1 MNRKP
6 MTPGVLLTATA
17 FALSA
22 AAPHAAAQSTDPSAY
37 LKDTRGLIVKDPFGL
52 CWRTG
57 YWSPAMAIC
66 ECDPDIAQACTP
78 PTPKAAVVPPPPAP
92 VAPAPPPVA
101 PAPAPAPRAVTPVT
115 QKVTLK
121 ADTLFDFDKSA
132 LRPEGRRELDDL
144 VEKLKMIDIES
155 IIDIGH
161 ADRFGS
167 DAYNRKL
174 SMRRAESVK
183 AYLVNKGV
191 PANRIF
197 TDGKGETQPIT
208 KPGECKG
215 PATKKVIACLQ
226 PDRRVEIEV
235 IGTRAR

>member
-1 MNRKP
+1 MNKKL
-6 MTPGVLLTATA
+6 MTPSMLLTATA

-22 AAPHAAAQSTDPSAY
+22 AASHVAAQNTDTSAY
-37 LKDTRGLIVKDPFGL
+37 LKDTRGLIVKDPFNL

-78 PTPKAAVVPPPPAP
+78 PAPKAVVVPPSPPP
-92 VAPAPPPVA
+92 VAPA
-101 PAPAPAPRAVTPVT
+101 PAPAPAPRAVTPVS
-115 QKVTLK
+115 QKMTLK

-132 LRPEGRRELDDL
+132 LRPEGRRELDGLID
-144 VEKLKMIDIES
+144 KLKTIDIET

-161 ADRFGS
+161 TDRFGS
-167 DAYNRKL
+167 ATYNQKL

-183 AYLVNKGV
+183 AYLVSKGV

-197 TDGKGETQPIT
+197 TDGKGKTQPVT

>member
-1 MNRKP
+1 MNKRLI
-6 MTPGVLLTATA
+6 TPSTLLTATA
-17 FALSA
+17 IALSGA
-22 AAPHAAAQSTDPSAY
+22 ALNAAAQNTDTSAY
-37 LKDTRGLIVKDPFGL
+37 VRDTRGLIVKDPFNL

-78 PTPKAAVVPPPPAP
+78 PAPKP
-92 VAPAPPPVA
+92 VALPAPPPPVK
-101 PAPAPAPRAVTPVT
+101 PAPAPVPPAVTPVS

-121 ADTLFDFDKSA
+121 ADTLFDFDKA
-132 LRPEGRRELDDL
+132 VLRPEGRRALDELT
-144 VEKLKMIDIES
+144 EKLKTVDIET

-161 ADRFGS
+161 TDRIGS
-167 DAYNRKL
+167 AAYNQKL
-174 SMRRAESVK
+174 SLRRADSVK
-183 AYLVNKGV
+183 AYLVSKGV

-197 TDGKGETQPIT
+197 ADGKGKTQPVT

-215 PATKKVIACLQ
+215 PKSKKVIACLQ

-235 IGTRAR
+235 IGTHAR

>member
-1 MNRKP
+1 MNKKLIVSN
-6 MTPGVLLTATA
+6 GLLTAA
-17 FALSA
+17 AIALFA
-22 AAPHAAAQSTDPSAY
+22 AAPHVVAQNTDSSAY
-37 LKDTRGLIVKDPFGL
+37 VKDASGDIVKSGFNL
-52 CWRTG
+52 CWHTG
-57 YWSPAMAIC
+57 YWTPAMAIC
-66 ECDPDIAQACTP
+66 ACDPDVAQACTR
-78 PTPKAAVVPPPPAP
+78 PTPIAAVVPPPPP
-92 VAPAPPPVA
+92 PQSAPAPV
-101 PAPAPAPRAVTPVT
+101 PRAVTPVH

-121 ADTLFDFDKSA
+121 ADTLFDFDKST
-132 LRPEGRRELDDL
+132 LRPEGRRELDEL
-144 VEKLKMIDIES
+144 VEKLKMIDIDS

-167 DAYNRKL
+167 GAYNLKL

-183 AYLVNKGV
+183 TYLVSKGV

-197 TDGKGETQPIT
+197 TDGKGKTRPVT

-235 IGTRAR
+235 IGTQTR

>member
-1 MNRKP
+1 MNKKL
-6 MTPGVLLTATA
+6 MTPRLLLAATA
-17 FALSA
+17 FALA
-22 AAPHAAAQSTDPSAY
+22 AVAPHAGAQNTDSSAY

-78 PTPKAAVVPPPPAP
+78 PTPKAAVVPPPPPP
-92 VAPAPPPVA
+92 VAPAPPPVT

-144 VEKLKMIDIES
+144 VEKLKMIDVES
-155 IIDIGH
+155 IIDVGH
-161 ADRFGS
+161 ADRIGS
-167 DAYNRKL
+167 ATYNRKL

-183 AYLVNKGV
+183 AYLVSKGV

-197 TDGKGETQPIT
+197 TDGKGETQPVT

-215 PATKKVIACLQ
+215 PATRKVIACLQ

>member
-1 MNRKP
+1 MNKRLI
-6 MTPGVLLTATA
+6 TPSMLLTATA

-22 AAPHAAAQSTDPSAY
+22 AAPHVAAQNTDSSAY
-37 LKDTRGLIVKDPFGL
+37 LKDTRALIVKDPFAL

-78 PTPKAAVVPPPPAP
+78 PAPKAVVVPPPPP
-92 VAPAPPPVA
+92 PPPPVV
-101 PAPAPAPRAVTPVT
+101 PAPAPAPVPRAVTPVS

-121 ADTLFDFDKSA
+121 ADTLFDFDKSV

-144 VEKLKMIDIES
+144 IEKLKTIDIET

-161 ADRFGS
+161 ADRIGS
-167 DAYNRKL
+167 ATYNQKL

-183 AYLVNKGV
+183 AYLVSKGV

-197 TDGKGETQPIT
+197 TDGKGETQPVT

-235 IGTRAR
+235 IGTRSR

>member
-1 MNRKP
+1 MNKKP
-6 MTPGVLLTATA
+6 IVPNGLLMATA
-17 FALSA
+17 IALSA
-22 AAPHAAAQSTDPSAY
+22 AAPHVAAQNTDTSAY
-37 LKDTRGLIVKDPFGL
+37 VKDASGEIVKSGFNL
-52 CWRTG
+52 CWHTG
-57 YWSPAMAIC
+57 YWTPAMATC
-66 ECDPDIAQACTP
+66 ACDADIAQACTAP
-78 PTPKAAVVPPPPAP
+78 APKAAVVPPPPPLAS
-92 VAPAPPPVA
+92 
-101 PAPAPAPRAVTPVT
+101 APAPRAVTPVR

-121 ADTLFDFDKSA
+121 ADTLFDFDKSV

-144 VEKLKMIDIES
+144 VEKLKMIDIDS

-174 SMRRAESVK
+174 SLRRAESVK
-183 AYLVNKGV
+183 AYLVSKGV

-197 TDGKGETQPIT
+197 TDGKGETQPVT

-235 IGTRAR
+235 IGTQTR

>member
-1 MNRKP
+1 MNKKL
-6 MTPGVLLTATA
+6 MTPNMLLTATA

-22 AAPHAAAQSTDPSAY
+22 MAPHVGAQNTDSSAY
-37 LKDTRGLIVKDPFGL
+37 LKDTRALIVKDPFGL

-78 PTPKAAVVPPPPAP
+78 PAPKANVVPPPTQAAAAPAP
-92 VAPAPPPVA
+92 V
-101 PAPAPAPRAVTPVT
+101 PAPAPRAVTPVA

-121 ADTLFDFDKSA
+121 ADTLFDFDKSS

-144 VEKLKMIDIES
+144 VGKLKTIDVDS
-155 IIDIGH
+155 IIDVGH
-161 ADRFGS
+161 ADRIGS
-167 DAYNRKL
+167 DTYNRKL

-183 AYLVNKGV
+183 AYLVSKGV

-197 TDGKGETQPIT
+197 TEGKGETQPVT

-215 PATKKVIACLQ
+215 PATKRVIACLQ

>member
-1 MNRKP
+1 MNKKP
-6 MTPGVLLTATA
+6 TTPSLLLTATA

-22 AAPHAAAQSTDPSAY
+22 LAPDVRAQNTDSSAY
-37 LKDTRGLIVKDPFGL
+37 LKDTRALIVKNPFGL

-78 PTPKAAVVPPPPAP
+78 PAPKASVVPPPALAAAAPAP
-92 VAPAPPPVA
+92 V
-101 PAPAPAPRAVTPVT
+101 PAPAPTPTPRAVTPVT

-144 VEKLKMIDIES
+144 VEKLKMIDVES
-155 IIDIGH
+155 IIDVGH
-161 ADRFGS
+161 ADRIGS
-167 DAYNRKL
+167 DTYNRKL

-183 AYLVNKGV
+183 AYLVSKGV

-197 TDGKGETQPIT
+197 TDGKGETQPVT
-208 KPGECKG
+208 KPGECRG